1 MGNDAS
7 VKKTA
12 MIVANDYMLGATF
25 FDGKKDMFPIPKQYR
40 NNKIEEVQ
48 DLRACGMFQIY
59 IYAACFRSI
68 CSILFRHWMAEYF
81 KSLKLWLFGV
91 FFDSFSFAAP
101 SWLFLS
107 NASGSRCL

>member
-1 MGNDAS
+1 
-7 VKKTA
+7 

-59 IYAACFRSI
+59 ICGMFQIY
-68 CSILFRHWMAEYF
+68 LFHF
-81 KSLKLWLFGV
+81 VPTLDGGIF
-91 FFDSFSFAAP
+91 
-101 SWLFLS
+101 
-107 NASGSRCL
+107 